1 MGLRGIVG
9 EKEEEGEGGG
19 EGSKRGKSGRE
30 FGTPSRLSEL
40 AHSTLEAIDVDL

>member
-1 MGLRGIVG
+1 MRR
-9 EKEEEGEGGG
+9 KRKGEGGG
-19 EGSKRGKSGRE
+19 EGSKCGKSGRE